1 MLSMKKYGLLVA
13 ILGVCA
19 SLLAGSPAH
28 ALSLAPTYYEI
39 NAKPG
44 EVVTKAVRVTNDS
57 DEPIVLT
64 HDTTNFVAGA
74 GEQGY
79 PQFTGKQTDVSTLA
93 NWITVNVPK
102 ITIPPRQKVDVPF
115 TIVVPANAEPGGHYA
130 ALTWGTSAPAA
141 KEGSAVDITGQIA
154 TLLLVNVAGATTENG
169 QIISF
174 ETSGRMTS
182 YQKLPVQFVTKIAN
196 TGNVHFKPV
205 GQVTIKNMFGR
216 TVATLPFNIVKDGGN
231 VLPKSVRVF
240 ETEWKDQF
248 AFGKYTATLD
258 ASYGKSGVVS
268 GEYTFWVVDPILAM
282 MWGVIALIIVVI
294 LILLGVLASRSRQGG
309 MGESMKKKGK
319 K

>member
-13 ILGVCA
+13 VLGVCA
-19 SLLAGSPAH
+19 SFLLGSSAH

-57 DEPIVLT
+57 DEPIVIT

-74 GEQGY
+74 GEKGY

-115 TIVVPANAEPGGHYA
+115 TVVVPLDAEPGGHYA
-130 ALTWGTSAPAA
+130 ALTWGTSSPSA
-141 KEGSAVDITGQIA
+141 KGSGSVDITGQIA
-154 TLLLVNVAGATTENG
+154 TLILLNVAGTTSESG

-174 ETSGRMTS
+174 ETASRATN

-216 TVATLPFNIVKDGGN
+216 TVATLPFNVVKDGGN
-231 VLPKSVRVF
+231 ILPKSVRVF
-240 ETEWKDQF
+240 ETTWDKQF

-258 ASYGKSGVVS
+258 ASYGKAGTIS
-268 GEYTFWVVDPILAM
+268 GEYTFWVVDPLLAI
-282 MWGVIALIIVVI
+282 MWAVIAIILVVI
-294 LILLGVLASRSRQGG
+294 LILLGTLASRSRNGKADG
-309 MGESMKKKGK
+309 TVKKGK